1 MTESTAFHRCVLPTP
16 GIILIP
22 MNSPQ
27 VFQSVF
33 LGENEHDSVVTIPPT
48 GMDWDGRRLVDNDK
62 IIVLRNDLDL
72 FR

>member
-1 MTESTAFHRCVLPTP
+1 
-16 GIILIP
+16 
-22 MNSPQ
+22 MNCPQ

-33 LGENEHDSVVTIPPT
+33 LGQDEDHSVVPIPPT
-48 GMDWDGRRLVDNDK
+48 RVDGDGGRFVHNDK

>member
-1 MTESTAFHRCVLPTP
+1 MTEPTAFHQCSLPTR
-16 GIILIP
+16 GIILP
-22 MNSPQ
+22 MNSPE
-27 VFQSVF
+27 VFQAVF

-48 GMDWDGRRLVDNDK
+48 GVDWDGGRFVDNDK

>member
-1 MTESTAFHRCVLPTP
+1 MTESTAFHQCGLPTG
-16 GIILIP
+16 GIILP

-33 LGENEHDSVVTIPPT
+33 LGQNEHDSVVTIPPT
-48 GMDWDGRRLVDNDK
+48 GMDRDGRRLVDNDK